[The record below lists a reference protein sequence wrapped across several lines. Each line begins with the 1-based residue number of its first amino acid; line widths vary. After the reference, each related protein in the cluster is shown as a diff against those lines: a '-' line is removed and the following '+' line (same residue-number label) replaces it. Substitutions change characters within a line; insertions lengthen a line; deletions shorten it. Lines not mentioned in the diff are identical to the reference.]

1 MRVAAAMPT
10 VPQRLFRVLVVVLV
24 FIAVGPPVGGFVFL
38 PTLVMAD
45 FGSSVD
51 VSSMLLVVA
60 FGLIYAVPLS
70 YFIGALPAA
79 LTGCFVGA
87 WLAFYGRMLL
97 VAALA
102 TGIGAGLVM
111 TMLSDRDLLSATGG
125 PIDTEVLPIIA
136 ACFAG
141 TMAAWAI
148 VRTWFMTPPVMIRKA
163 A

>member
-1 MRVAAAMPT
+1 MSAATAAPT
-10 VPQRLFRVLVVVLV
+10 LPRRLLRVLAVVLV
-24 FIAVGPPVGGFVFL
+24 FVAVGPPVGGFVFL

-45 FGSSVD
+45 FGGSVD
-51 VSSMLLVVA
+51 VSSMLLVAA

-87 WLAFYGRMLL
+87 WLAFYGRMPL

-102 TGIGAGLVM
+102 TGIGAGVVM
-111 TMLSDRDLLSATGG
+111 TMLSDRELLSATGG
-125 PIDTEVLPIIA
+125 PIDTEALPIVA

-148 VRTWFMTPPVMIRKA
+148 VRTWFIMPPVMIRRA